1 LKLLISSKRLSAIT
15 APSAFLG
22 YSSSSSSSSD
32 LCPDDS
38 FVLKGGFS
46 PTIPFGGLYGFFSFS
61 SSISY
66 AIL

>member
-15 APSAFLG
+15 APSVFLG
-22 YSSSSSSSSD
+22 YSSSSSSSD

-38 FVLKGGFS
+38 FVLRGGFS
-46 PTIPFGGLYGFFSFS
+46 PTIPLGGLFGFFSFS